1 MAGLPFI
8 REFMNWT
15 KAEALDA
22 CSFNMNV
29 DAGIY
34 ITFTHHCG
42 RAMSVGGLPV
52 AGRVNFSP

>member
-1 MAGLPFI
+1 
-8 REFMNWT
+8 MNWT